1 MNESLRY
8 ELDKVYV
15 YKLHTILRHANV
27 TLRYG
32 APGIRTTIV
41 CPGHILTPLF
51 STIQLP
57 SNPFF
62 KFFAPSIAPVTVVKA
77 VITALDAQQSRTIYL
92 PFYTNLSPV
101 LRMVPSYLRDICQM
115 VCYLILYEY

>member
-1 MNESLRY
+1 MIINESLRY

-15 YKLHTILRHANV
+15 YELHTILCHAYLA
-27 TLRYG
+27 LRYD

-51 STIQLP
+51 STVRLP

-62 KFFAPSIAPVTVVKA
+62 QFFVPSIAPVTVVKA
-77 VITALDAQQSRTIYL
+77 IITALDAQQSQTILL

-101 LRMVPSYLRDICQM
+101 VRMIPSYLRDLC
-115 VCYLILYEY
+115 